1 MVHKPTKSTSFY
13 FHLFTLIRQNASFF
27 TLFFLF
33 LLIGGL
39 GLISFKQGDLL
50 LYFSDNRSC
59 FGDLFFKYG
68 TKLGE
73 EWAFISI
80 LVLFLFIRFRYA
92 LLIPLT
98 GLIVTLVSFLSK
110 NYFLH
115 PRPSEYYKSL
125 GTLQDINLIDG
136 VHLVKGLSSFPSG
149 HTMAGFA
156 LFSLTAFL
164 LKRKKGMG
172 IVLFVCALVVGISR
186 VYLVQHFLKDVY
198 LGAIMGVLI
207 AMVIYS
213 IQARFPIDSNW
224 KMDGR
229 IKF

>member
-1 MVHKPTKSTSFY
+1 MVNHTAKNTSFY
-13 FHLFTLIRQNASFF
+13 FQLLILVRQNA
-27 TLFFLF
+27 LFFSLF
-33 LLIGGL
+33 LLFILVGAIGL
-39 GLISFKQGDLL
+39 LSFKQGDLL
-50 LYFSDNRSC
+50 LYFNDHRSY

-73 EWAFISI
+73 EWAFIAI

-98 GLIVTLVSFLSK
+98 GLIVMLISFLSK

-125 GTLQDINLIDG
+125 GTLQNINLIEG
-136 VHLVKGLSSFPSG
+136 VSLAKGLSSFPSG

-156 LFSLTAFL
+156 LFALTAFL
-164 LKRKKGMG
+164 WKQKKGMG
-172 IVLFVCALVVGISR
+172 IVLFLCALVVGISR
-186 VYLVQHFLKDVY
+186 IYLVQHFLKDVY

-207 AMVIYS
+207 ALVIYAF
-213 IQARFPIDSNW
+213 QAKYPINEER
-224 KMDGR
+224 KIDGR
-229 IKF
+229 IRF

>member
-1 MVHKPTKSTSFY
+1 MVNNTAKNTSFY
-13 FHLFTLIRQNASFF
+13 FPLLALLRQNACFF
-27 TLFFLF
+27 TLFSLF
-33 LLIGGL
+33 LLVGG
-39 GLISFKQGDLL
+39 ISLFNFQQGDLL
-50 LYFSDNRSC
+50 LYFSDNRSY

-73 EWAFISI
+73 EWAFVAI

-98 GLIVTLVSFLSK
+98 GLVVMLISFLSK

-125 GTLQDINLIDG
+125 GTLQDINLIEG
-136 VHLVKGLSSFPSG
+136 VHLIKGLSSFPSG

-172 IVLFVCALVVGISR
+172 ILLFLCALIVGVSR
-186 VYLVQHFLKDVY
+186 IYLVQHFFKDVY
-198 LGAIMGVLI
+198 LGAILGVLI
-207 AMVIYS
+207 AMIIYA
-213 IQARFPIDSNW
+213 IQANYRFKEERKI
-224 KMDGR
+224 DGR
-229 IKF
+229 IRF